1 MILWNLRSA
10 PELTGLSDEE
20 IRRYGRE
27 AADDRSMMLRGVLKC
42 MLVQGLCI
50 FSCAGIGIAFSA
62 GLYGT
67 VIGCIVGGAV
77 YAQMRLRDYAA
88 WIKARHARLS
98 AES

>member
-20 IRRYGRE
+20 IRRYRRE
-27 AADDRSMMLRGVLKC
+27 GADDRSMMLRGVLKC
-42 MLVQGLCI
+42 MLVQGLFI
-50 FSCAGIGIAFSA
+50 FSCGGIGIAFSA

-67 VIGCIVGGAV
+67 VIGGALGGFV
-77 YAQMRLRDYAA
+77 FSQIRLRDYAA